1 MKKQTSLIDDV
12 IYFLEV
18 LTLFYSILL
27 LWLWFFGREYFL
39 KLFLIGVGALVLI
52 IGTFIFFKRLE
63 SKRKE
68 KIMESINT
76 LGLTED
82 VNNFLNRAGRER
94 GKNTWKYAGYGFFDE
109 TIRIFTK
116 TLKEK
121 GLRIRNEEDLKFILQ
136 TFIDKKQEELIKGSF
151 ESDQYKFSS
160 LNRDGTEFENLLMKL
175 FEKMSYLVE
184 HPGHAGDQ
192 GGDLILNKAGQRI
205 LVQAKCYTN
214 NSGNDSV
221 QQAIAAKKYYDC
233 NQAWVVCSSDFTRE
247 AIELA
252 KIHEVK
258 LVGKRELQE
267 LLLTYLDESWV

>member
-1 MKKQTSLIDDV
+1 MKKQASFIDEIIDFLVRITV
-12 IYFLEV
+12 IYLFV
-18 LTLFYSILL
+18 LLY
-27 LWLWFFGREYFL
+27 LWFFGREYFL
-39 KLFLIGVGALVLI
+39 KFFLIGLGVFVLI
-52 IGTFIFFKRLE
+52 IGIYIFFKKLE

-68 KIMESINT
+68 KIIESINI

-82 VNNFLNRAGRER
+82 INNFLNRAGRER
-94 GKNTWKYAGYGFFDE
+94 GKNVWKYMNYGFFEE
-109 TIRIFTK
+109 TIRIFVK
-116 TLKEK
+116 TLNEK
-121 GLRIRNEEDLKFILQ
+121 GLKVKNEKDLKFILQ
-136 TFIDKKQEELIKGSF
+136 TFIDKKQEVLIKGSF

-160 LNRDGTEFENLLMKL
+160 LNRYGTEFENLLMKL

-184 HPGHAGDQ
+184 HPGHTGDQ

-258 LVGKRELQE
+258 LIGKGELQE
-267 LLLTYLDESWV
+267 LLLTYLNESWE